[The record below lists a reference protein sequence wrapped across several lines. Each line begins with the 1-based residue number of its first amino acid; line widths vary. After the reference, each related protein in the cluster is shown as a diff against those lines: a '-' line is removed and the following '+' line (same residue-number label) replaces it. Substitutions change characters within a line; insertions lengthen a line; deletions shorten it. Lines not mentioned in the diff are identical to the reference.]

1 MRGRLLNLLEFC
13 SVQSERLKWVNSVIR
28 NMTQLHSEYYVFT
41 ELNVK
46 KLRFGGNSKD
56 KQISFM
62 EQKRLLLKKWTKSNT
77 KTKTSKYW
85 KEPAKILKK
94 VRPRKLTAPDL
105 SS

>member
-1 MRGRLLNLLEFC
+1 
-13 SVQSERLKWVNSVIR
+13 
-28 NMTQLHSEYYVFT
+28 
-41 ELNVK
+41 
-46 KLRFGGNSKD
+46 
-56 KQISFM
+56 M

>member
-1 MRGRLLNLLEFC
+1 
-13 SVQSERLKWVNSVIR
+13 
-28 NMTQLHSEYYVFT
+28 MTQLHSEYYVFT
-41 ELNVK
+41 ELSVK

-56 KQISFM
+56 KQIFM

-85 KEPAKILKK
+85 KEPAKIFKK
-94 VRPRKLTAPDL
+94 VRPRTLTAPDL